1 VPPVLLL
8 PAAALVV
15 AAVATW
21 RLERRL
27 RGELDALAGSRR
39 RLVLLRQAVAML
51 DKQTAETR
59 RRHGGLA
66 NP

>member
-8 PAAALVV
+8 PAAALVL
-15 AAVATW
+15 AAIATW

-27 RGELDALAGSRR
+27 RGELEALAGSRR
-39 RLVLLRQAVAML
+39 RLALLRRAVATL
-51 DKQTAETR
+51 DQQTAETR